1 MTDQLTGSSSPLTRA
16 RRVAARRLTAAWAA
30 PVFHLTV
37 QVDTSALTAAKQS
50 VPGAT
55 VTDVLIC
62 AVTRALRAHP
72 DLNAH
77 YGDETVTTF
86 SQVNLGIAVAT
97 SKGLVVPVLHGV
109 ESLDLPAVS
118 QARKRIV
125 DRAREGQLR
134 LADMRGGTFTV
145 SNLGMA
151 GIDRFDAILNPP
163 EVAILAVGRTSHQKL
178 YNDGDPVWRPVAD
191 LTLTCDHRAVD
202 GAMGAA
208 FLATLRT
215 AIESWEPAAPLESAS

>member
-1 MTDQLTGSSSPLTRA
+1 MTDELTGSSSPLTGA

-37 QVDTSALTAAKQS
+37 TVGTSALAAAKQS

-62 AVTRALRAHP
+62 AVTRALRVHP
-72 DLNAH
+72 ELNAH
-77 YGDETVTTF
+77 YSDETVTTF
-86 SQVNLGIAVAT
+86 SHVNLGIAVAAA
-97 SKGLVVPVLHGV
+97 KGLVVPVLHGT

-118 QARKRIV
+118 QARKRV
-125 DRAREGQLR
+125 VNKARAGELA
-134 LADMRGGTFTV
+134 LADMRDGTFTL

-163 EVAILAVGRTSHQKL
+163 QVGILAVGRTRHEQL
-178 YNDGDPVWRPVAD
+178 YNDGDPVWAPVAD

-202 GAMGAA
+202 GAMGAQ

-215 AIESWEPAAPLESAS
+215 AIESWEPTAPLTPAG